1 MKVTD
6 GELEWLEKDV
16 DELISAERAPD
27 MVTFLVKTREELA
40 QVRAA
45 IAKKVIK
52 NFYPS
57 LHIVNFLETKLLCNY
72 KCLPYV

>member
-1 MKVTD
+1 MKLTSLILKVTD

-27 MVTFLVKTREELA
+27 MVTFLVRTREELA

-45 IAKKVIK
+45 IAKKV
-52 NFYPS
+52 F
-57 LHIVNFLETKLLCNY
+57 
-72 KCLPYV
+72 